1 MFHCI
6 CCRCTLFGFIL
17 KTNTWHSEKTQHT

>member
-6 CCRCTLFGFIL
+6 CCRRTLFGFIL
-17 KTNTWHSEKTQHT
+17 KTNIWHTQKTQHT